1 MRRAAVRS
9 AALAAVAAIIL
20 VVALRTLPFRHGVIV
35 QVWLLAC
42 GGLML
47 LQLVSATRAPALD
60 NEPSSF
66 ERALRSA
73 PSPPERPPEL
83 ARLEREIYL
92 GMTGQ
97 FYLHRRLRPTLREI
111 AEQRLRDRRGVELD
125 SGDADVLAALGE
137 DGWEL
142 LRPDRTEHWNPD
154 AAGIRLAELERVVAA
169 LERIQA

>member
-1 MRRAAVRS
+1 MRRAAVKS
-9 AALAAVAAIIL
+9 AALAVFAAIIL
-20 VVALRTLPFRHGVIV
+20 VVALATLPFRHGVIV
-35 QVWLLAC
+35 QAWLLAC
-42 GGLML
+42 GGLIL
-47 LQLVSATRAPALD
+47 LQLVAATRAPALD

-66 ERALRSA
+66 ERALRFV
-73 PSPPERPPEL
+73 PPPPERPPEL
-83 ARLEREIYL
+83 ARLEREVYL

-125 SGDADVLAALGE
+125 SGDAEVLAALGE

-142 LRPDRTEHWNPD
+142 LRPDRTEHLNPD
-154 AAGIRLAELERVVAA
+154 SAGIPLAELERVVAS

>member
-9 AALAAVAAIIL
+9 AALAAVAAIIV

-111 AEQRLRDRRGVELD
+111 AEQRLRDRRGVALD

>member
-1 MRRAAVRS
+1 MRRAAAKS
-9 AALAAVAAIIL
+9 AALAALAVVIL
-20 VVALRTLPFRHGVIV
+20 VVALQTLPFRHGVIL
-35 QVWLLAC
+35 QVWLIAC
-42 GGLML
+42 GGLIL
-47 LQLVSATRAPALD
+47 LQLVAATRAPALD

-73 PSPPERPPEL
+73 PFPPERPPEL
-83 ARLEREIYL
+83 ARLEREVYL

-154 AAGIRLAELERVVAA
+154 ATGIRLDELEQVVAA

>member
-1 MRRAAVRS
+1 MRRAAVKS
-9 AALAAVAAIIL
+9 AALAVFAAIIL
-20 VVALRTLPFRHGVIV
+20 LVALATLPFRHGVMV
-35 QVWLLAC
+35 QAWLLAC
-42 GGLML
+42 GGLIL
-47 LQLVSATRAPALD
+47 LQLVAATRAPALD

-66 ERALRSA
+66 ERALRFV
-73 PSPPERPPEL
+73 PPPPERPPEL
-83 ARLEREIYL
+83 ARLEREVYL

-142 LRPDRTEHWNPD
+142 LRPDRKEHGNPD

>member
-9 AALAAVAAIIL
+9 AALAVVAAIIL
-20 VVALRTLPFRHGVIV
+20 VVALQTLPFRHGVIV
-35 QVWLLAC
+35 QAWLLAC
-42 GGLML
+42 GGLIL

-83 ARLEREIYL
+83 ARLEREVYL

>member
-111 AEQRLRDRRGVELD
+111 AEQRLRDRRGVALD

-154 AAGIRLAELERVVAA
+154 ATGIPLAELERVVAA

>member
-83 ARLEREIYL
+83 ARLEREVYL

>member
-1 MRRAAVRS
+1 MRRAALRF
-9 AALAAVAAIIL
+9 AALAAVAVIIL
-20 VVALRTLPFRHGVIV
+20 VVALQTLPFRHGVIL
-35 QVWLLAC
+35 QVWLIAC
-42 GGLML
+42 GGLIL

-83 ARLEREIYL
+83 ARLEREVYL

-111 AEQRLRDRRGVELD
+111 AGQRLRDRRGVELD
-125 SGDADVLAALGE
+125 SGNADVMAALGE

-154 AAGIRLAELERVVAA
+154 AAGIRLAELEQVVAA